1 MTVAGNGSQ
10 GSDARADLS
19 GASGTPGQS
28 TISGA
33 PGAASVSPAPVAT
46 PNAGG
51 ATPRATFRSR
61 AAPVLAIL
69 IGSSVWGL
77 AWFPY
82 RILAQWGVTAVPA
95 QICTATVALVVL
107 TLVYRRSLGTLRW
120 SWLLVGVA
128 LAGGTTNVAF
138 VWGTTHGHVMRV
150 LLLFYL
156 TPVWTALFA
165 HGLLGERINLRG
177 AALVA
182 LALGGAGLMLWSP
195 ELGWPVPNN
204 PGEWAGAIAGAAF
217 AMNNVLLRRISQDL
231 PDVKPEMRSWTLYL
245 GCLVGG
251 LLVVPFDGGM
261 ATAGAALHA
270 LSGNVAVAALA
281 IGLGCAVAFTN
292 VIVQFGLAR
301 VPANQAALIMLFEI
315 VIAAISS
322 WWLASEDMGARE
334 IAGGLC
340 IVAAGI
346 LSGILPDNR
355 RCKSATAGDAMV

>member
-1 MTVAGNGSQ
+1 MTVAGNGTNGPES
-10 GSDARADLS
+10 AS
-19 GASGTPGQS
+19 GASSSSTSTTRNSFGT
-28 TISGA
+28 
-33 PGAASVSPAPVAT
+33 
-46 PNAGG
+46 
-51 ATPRATFRSR
+51 R
-61 AAPVLAIL
+61 AAPALAIL

-82 RILAQWGVTAVPA
+82 RVLAEWGVAAVPA
-95 QICTATVALVVL
+95 QICTASVALLLL

-128 LAGGTTNVAF
+128 FAGGTTNVAF

-165 HGLLGERINLRG
+165 HWLLGERVGLRG
-177 AALVA
+177 AGLIA

-217 AMNNVLLRRISQDL
+217 ALNNVLLRRVSQSL
-231 PDVKPEMRSWTLYL
+231 PDVRAEMRSWTLYL
-245 GCLVGG
+245 GCMVGG
-251 LLVVPFDGGM
+251 LLVLPFDGG
-261 ATAGAALHA
+261 LP
-270 LSGNVAVAALA
+270 SGQAAVAALSA
-281 IGLGCAVAFTN
+281 SVPTAAVALVLGCTIALTN
-292 VIVQFGLAR
+292 VVVQFGLAR

-315 VIAAISS
+315 VVAAISS
-322 WWLASEDMGARE
+322 WWLASEGLGVRE

-340 IVAAGI
+340 IVAAGV
-346 LSGILPDNR
+346 LSGILPDSR

>member
-1 MTVAGNGSQ
+1 MTVAGNGAHGPEST
-10 GSDARADLS
+10 A
-19 GASGTPGQS
+19 GASLRT
-28 TISGA
+28 
-33 PGAASVSPAPVAT
+33 
-46 PNAGG
+46 
-51 ATPRATFRSR
+51 R
-61 AAPVLAIL
+61 AAPALAIL

-82 RILAQWGVTAVPA
+82 RVLAQWGVAAVPA
-95 QICTATVALVVL
+95 QICTGSIALLLL

-128 LAGGTTNVAF
+128 FAGGTTNVAF

-165 HGLLGERINLRG
+165 HWLLGERVGMRG
-177 AALVA
+177 ASLIA

-217 AMNNVLLRRISQDL
+217 ALNNVLLRRVSQAL
-231 PDVKPEMRSWTLYL
+231 PDVRAEMRSWTLYL
-245 GCLVGG
+245 GCVVGG
-251 LLVVPFDGGM
+251 LLVLPFDGGAEAGR
-261 ATAGAALHA
+261 ATVSVLTSSMSAA
-270 LSGNVAVAALA
+270 AVALA
-281 IGLGCAVAFTN
+281 LGCTIAVTN

-315 VIAAISS
+315 VVAAVSS
-322 WWLASEDMGARE
+322 WWLASEGLGVRE

-340 IVAAGI
+340 IVAAGV
-346 LSGILPDNR
+346 LSGLLPDSG

>member
-1 MTVAGNGSQ
+1 MTVAGNGAHGPAST
-10 GSDARADLS
+10 S
-19 GASGTPGQS
+19 G
-28 TISGA
+28 
-33 PGAASVSPAPVAT
+33 VSLRT
-46 PNAGG
+46 
-51 ATPRATFRSR
+51 R
-61 AAPVLAIL
+61 AAPALAIL

-82 RILAQWGVTAVPA
+82 RVLAQWGVAAIPA
-95 QICTATVALVVL
+95 QICTAGVALLLL
-107 TLVYRRSLGTLRW
+107 TLVYRRSLDTLRW

-128 LAGGTTNVAF
+128 FAGGTTNVAF

-165 HGLLGERINLRG
+165 HWLLGERVGLRG
-177 AALVA
+177 GGLIA

-204 PGEWAGAIAGAAF
+204 AGEWAGAIAGAAF
-217 AMNNVLLRRISQDL
+217 ALNNVLLRRVSQAL
-231 PDVKPEMRSWTLYL
+231 PDVRAEMRSWTLYL
-245 GCLVGG
+245 GCVVGG
-251 LLVVPFDGGM
+251 LLVMPFDGGVQSGH
-261 ATAGAALHA
+261 AAISALASDAGAA
-270 LSGNVAVAALA
+270 SVALA
-281 IGLGCAVAFTN
+281 LGCTIALTN

-315 VIAAISS
+315 VVAAISS
-322 WWLASEDMGARE
+322 WWLASEGLGARE

-340 IVAAGI
+340 IVAAGV
-346 LSGILPDNR
+346 LSGILPDPG

>member
-1 MTVAGNGSQ
+1 MTVAGNG
-10 GSDARADLS
+10 ARGLASTS
-19 GASGTPGQS
+19 GASL
-28 TISGA
+28 
-33 PGAASVSPAPVAT
+33 
-46 PNAGG
+46 
-51 ATPRATFRSR
+51 RAR
-61 AAPVLAIL
+61 AAPALTIL

-82 RILAQWGVTAVPA
+82 RLLAQWGVAAVPA
-95 QICTATVALVVL
+95 QIGTASVALLLL

-128 LAGGTTNVAF
+128 FAGGATNVAF

-165 HGLLGERINLRG
+165 HWLLGERVGVRG
-177 AALVA
+177 VGLIA

-195 ELGWPVPNN
+195 ALGWPVPNN

-217 AMNNVLLRRISQDL
+217 ALNNVLLQRVSQAL
-231 PDVKPEMRSWTLYL
+231 PGVRAEMRSWTLYL
-245 GCLVGG
+245 GCVVGG
-251 LLVVPFDGGM
+251 LLVLPLDGG
-261 ATAGAALHA
+261 AETGRAAVSA
-270 LSGNVAVAALA
+270 LTSSSAIAALA
-281 IGLGCAVAFTN
+281 LALGCTIALTN
-292 VIVQFGLAR
+292 VVVQFGLAR

-315 VIAAISS
+315 VVAAMSS
-322 WWLASEDMGARE
+322 WWLASEGLGARD

-340 IVAAGI
+340 IVAAGV
-346 LSGILPDNR
+346 LSGILPDSG

>member
-1 MTVAGNGSQ
+1 MTVAGNGAP
-10 GSDARADLS
+10 GPDALS
-19 GASGTPGQS
+19 GATL
-28 TISGA
+28 
-33 PGAASVSPAPVAT
+33 
-46 PNAGG
+46 
-51 ATPRATFRSR
+51 RAR
-61 AAPVLAIL
+61 AAPALAIL

-82 RILAQWGVTAVPA
+82 RVLAQWGVAAVPA
-95 QICTATVALVVL
+95 QACTATIALL
-107 TLVYRRSLGTLRW
+107 LLSLVYRRSLGTLRW
-120 SWLLVGVA
+120 SWLLAGVA
-128 LAGGTTNVAF
+128 FAGGLTNVAF

-165 HGLLGERINLRG
+165 NWLLGERVGLRG
-177 AALVA
+177 AGLIA

-204 PGEWAGAIAGAAF
+204 PGEWAGMIAGAAF
-217 AMNNVLLRRISQDL
+217 ALNNVLLRRVSLEL

-245 GCLVGG
+245 GCLIGG
-251 LLVVPFDGGM
+251 LLVLPFDGGI
-261 ATAGAALHA
+261 TSGAAA
-270 LSGNVAVAALA
+270 LSALTSSPTTAAVAIA
-281 IGLGCAVAFTN
+281 LGCTIAISN

-315 VIAAISS
+315 VVAAISS
-322 WWLASEDMGARE
+322 WWLASEGLGTRE

-346 LSGILPDNR
+346 LSGILPESK
-355 RCKSATAGDAMV
+355 RCKSTTAEDAMV

>member
-1 MTVAGNGSQ
+1 MTVAGNGAGGPES
-10 GSDARADLS
+10 
-19 GASGTPGQS
+19 
-28 TISGA
+28 A
-33 PGAASVSPAPVAT
+33 PGVTSTSFST
-46 PNAGG
+46 
-51 ATPRATFRSR
+51 R
-61 AAPVLAIL
+61 AAPALAIL

-82 RILAQWGVTAVPA
+82 RVLAQWGVAAVPA
-95 QICTATVALVVL
+95 QICTATVAILL
-107 TLVYRRSLGTLRW
+107 LSLVYRRSLGTLRW

-128 LAGGTTNVAF
+128 FAGGTTNVAF

-165 HGLLGERINLRG
+165 HWLLGERVGLRG
-177 AALVA
+177 VGLIA

-217 AMNNVLLRRISQDL
+217 ALNNVLLRRVSQAL
-231 PDVKPEMRSWTLYL
+231 PDVPAEMRSWTLYL
-245 GCLVGG
+245 GCVVGG
-251 LLVVPFDGGM
+251 LLVLPFDGGVQSGQAAVSALTSGA
-261 ATAGAALHA
+261 ATA
-270 LSGNVAVAALA
+270 AVALA
-281 IGLGCAVAFTN
+281 LGCTIAVTN

-315 VIAAISS
+315 VVAAISS
-322 WWLASEDMGARE
+322 WWLASEGLGVRE

-340 IVAAGI
+340 IVAAGV
-346 LSGILPDNR
+346 LSGILPDSR

>member
-1 MTVAGNGSQ
+1 MTVAGNGAGGPES
-10 GSDARADLS
+10 AS
-19 GASGTPGQS
+19 GASSTTFGT
-28 TISGA
+28 
-33 PGAASVSPAPVAT
+33 
-46 PNAGG
+46 
-51 ATPRATFRSR
+51 R
-61 AAPVLAIL
+61 AAPALAIL

-82 RILAQWGVTAVPA
+82 RILAQWGVAAVPA
-95 QICTATVALVVL
+95 QICTATVAILL
-107 TLVYRRSLGTLRW
+107 LSLVYRRSLGTLRW

-128 LAGGTTNVAF
+128 FAGGTTNVAF

-165 HGLLGERINLRG
+165 HWLLGERVGLRG
-177 AALVA
+177 VGLIA

-204 PGEWAGAIAGAAF
+204 PGECAGAIAGAAF
-217 AMNNVLLRRISQDL
+217 ALNNVLLRRVSQAL
-231 PDVKPEMRSWTLYL
+231 PDVPAEMRSWTLYL
-245 GCLVGG
+245 GCVVGG
-251 LLVVPFDGGM
+251 LLVLPFDGGVQAGQAAVSALTSGA
-261 ATAGAALHA
+261 ATA
-270 LSGNVAVAALA
+270 AVALA
-281 IGLGCAVAFTN
+281 LGCTIAVTN

-315 VIAAISS
+315 VVAAISS
-322 WWLASEDMGARE
+322 WWLASEGLGVRE

-340 IVAAGI
+340 IVAAGV
-346 LSGILPDNR
+346 LSGILPDSR